1 MKTRLALVAAMLA
14 LALPAAAQE
23 RVIST
28 PELLKRMSGP
38 PDRWNFTLVDA
49 RTAVEYGE
57 AHIPG
62 SVNVAASKT
71 AKRLPELVKDKAR
84 AVVFYCNGPNCT
96 KTVKAAKAATAA
108 GYTDVWEYK
117 EGLPGWGKAGQKVD
131 GKPLPSF
138 DAAPLTPEALKA
150 LLASASPP
158 VVVDIRDA
166 EEFAGFHIEKAL
178 SLPIDELQARSKEI
192 PAGRAIVVADHAGHQ
207 APVAVRLL
215 ASLGRKELKRLD
227 GGVIK
232 WQAAGLPTAKGR

>member
-1 MKTRLALVAAMLA
+1 MNPRLALLAALLSLA
-14 LALPAAAQE
+14 APAVAQE
-23 RVIST
+23 RVITTSA
-28 PELLKRMSGP
+28 LLKRMSGP
-38 PDRWNFTLVDA
+38 PERWDFTLVDA

-62 SVNVAASKT
+62 AANVAASKT
-71 AKRLPELVKDKAR
+71 AKRLPELVKDRAR

-117 EGLPGWGKAGQKVD
+117 DGLPGWGKVGQKVA
-131 GKPLPSF
+131 GKPLPPF
-138 DAAPLTPEALKA
+138 DAPPLTPEALKA
-150 LLASASPP
+150 LLAGANPP
-158 VVVDIRDA
+158 VVVDIRDG
-166 EEFAGFHIEKAL
+166 EEFEGFHIEKAL
-178 SLPIDELQARSKEI
+178 SVPIDDLQARLNEL

-207 APVAVRLL
+207 APVAARLL

-232 WQAAGLPTAKGR
+232 WQAAGFPTTKGK